1 MGYVHAERGVSIYRK
16 LKGKSK
22 RRRSKRESG
31 ENQRAIYVK
40 RRNRRERDSYLQR
53 ELERAACLTIKEC
66 EREIESE
73 EIKNEL

>member
-1 MGYVHAERGVSIYRK
+1 MGYVHAERGVSIYRN

-53 ELERAACLTIKEC
+53 VLRDLPSKSV
-66 EREIESE
+66 RE
-73 EIKNEL
+73 K